1 MNILPQI
8 TAQKAYQARK
18 ILQPAFLEYY
28 NKGLD
33 RNANAFIKG
42 RAKAA
47 RVENF
52 SNKDL
57 AGFEIT
63 ICFASLTNTVP
74 NAFSMLC
81 NVLSDPDLTA
91 EIREEVA
98 GVATRSTIDGK
109 TQILLDITS
118 VNTKC
123 PTLVSAFHETLRTC
137 VNATPVRVVT
147 DDMMLKDT
155 YFLKKGGVIQII
167 GGAIHESQEIWG
179 DDVNTFNGR
188 RFMKKKGLTKQQ
200 KKAQTQGLLPF
211 GGGKHLC
218 PGRHLAFTE
227 IVSFVALVVYGFE
240 VQLEGGGLLKL
251 PPYKTAQLGEN
262 SKKPVYDLEV
272 LIKRR
277 EEYKGVTWGFSV
289 DPTMDIEKVSAV

>member
-1 MNILPQI
+1 
-8 TAQKAYQARK
+8 
-18 ILQPAFLEYY
+18 
-28 NKGLD
+28 
-33 RNANAFIKG
+33 
-42 RAKAA
+42 
-47 RVENF
+47 
-52 SNKDL
+52 
-57 AGFEIT
+57 
-63 ICFASLTNTVP
+63 
-74 NAFSMLC
+74 
-81 NVLSDPDLTA
+81 
-91 EIREEVA
+91 
-98 GVATRSTIDGK
+98 
-109 TQILLDITS
+109 
-118 VNTKC
+118 
-123 PTLVSAFHETLRTC
+123 
-137 VNATPVRVVT
+137 
-147 DDMMLKDT
+147 
-155 YFLKKGGVIQII
+155 
-167 GGAIHESQEIWG
+167 
-179 DDVNTFNGR
+179 
-188 RFMKKKGLTKQQ
+188 MKKKGLTKQQ